1 VQAEDFQDSIRPGL
15 VAMLPRMKRFSD
27 LLVGERREGTAL
39 LGRALSR
46 MLAEEHRYQ
55 RGTALDRW
63 AFAEI
68 YRQWLNELR
77 DHADPMGQA
86 RTDDASFA
94 ALFRNED
101 GEAFDA
107 FTTSFLRNLPPQQ
120 RLTLLLV
127 YGERFDHID
136 AGRVLD
142 VPSETIATRL
152 VRISASLADRLSAT
166 VAGTAGATVET
177 LYPDEA
183 SS

>member
-1 VQAEDFQDSIRPGL
+1 
-15 VAMLPRMKRFSD
+15 MLPRLKRFSD
-27 LLVGERREGTAL
+27 LLVGDRREGTAL
-39 LGRALSR
+39 LRRALIR
-46 MLAEEHRYQ
+46 MLAGQHRYQ

-86 RTDDASFA
+86 KTDDASFA
-94 ALFRNED
+94 ALFRTED

-107 FTTSFLRNLPPQQ
+107 FTTHFLRNLPPQQ

-152 VRISASLADRLSAT
+152 VRISASLADRLSAI
-166 VAGTAGATVET
+166 VPGPASASIAT
-177 LYPDEA
+177 LYPEEA
-183 SS
+183 PS